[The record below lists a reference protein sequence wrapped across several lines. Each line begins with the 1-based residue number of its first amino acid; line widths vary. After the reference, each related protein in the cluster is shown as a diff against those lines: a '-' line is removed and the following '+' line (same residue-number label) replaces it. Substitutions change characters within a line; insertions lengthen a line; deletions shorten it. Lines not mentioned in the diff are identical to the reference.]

1 MTMDDSDA
9 CIIRGGGKRTGGV
22 STSTTSAA
30 AAATAN
36 QMGSSPTNH
45 TSRGLLGVEM
55 TVQHKYMYMEIPRM
69 K

>member
-1 MTMDDSDA
+1 MPIEIPNIILQCGKKGIRTMTMDDSDA

-36 QMGSSPTNH
+36 
-45 TSRGLLGVEM
+45 
-55 TVQHKYMYMEIPRM
+55 
-69 K
+69 